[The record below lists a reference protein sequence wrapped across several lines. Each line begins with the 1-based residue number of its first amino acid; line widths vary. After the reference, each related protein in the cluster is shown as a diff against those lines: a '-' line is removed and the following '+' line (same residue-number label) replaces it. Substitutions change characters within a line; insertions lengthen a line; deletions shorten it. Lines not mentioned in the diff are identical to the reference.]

1 MVELKDL
8 LVDFRVHLIYCL
20 MIKKG
25 GFLDIDSWTIE
36 SLTEVLSTKSE
47 EWISAFWKAYR
58 KVVNENE

>member
-1 MVELKDL
+1 
-8 LVDFRVHLIYCL
+8 

-25 GFLDIDSWTIE
+25 GFLDIDSWTVE
-36 SLTEVLSTKSE
+36 SLTEILSTKSE